1 MNEIENVFTSTV
13 IQSRMSAVWFKD
25 KELAFSFGCILA
37 FSRLVSYKTNDYWS
51 YMRYQDSL
59 TTDGFAK
66 LCIFGPQK
74 MCLIHFR
81 QVGWTSFWQRALK
94 KSMICTGRYGEVE

>member
-37 FSRLVSYKTNDYWS
+37 FSRLVSYKTNDYCF
-51 YMRYQDSL
+51 YMQYQHSL
-59 TTDGFAK
+59 TTDGFVR
-66 LCIFGPQK
+66 LCIFGP
-74 MCLIHFR
+74 
-81 QVGWTSFWQRALK
+81 LK
-94 KSMICTGRYGEVE
+94 KIVSFISGKCVELLSDRKL

>member
-37 FSRLVSYKTNDYWS
+37 FSRLVSYKTNDYNLLLYAIS
-51 YMRYQDSL
+51 AQ
-59 TTDGFAK
+59 FN
-66 LCIFGPQK
+66 C
-74 MCLIHFR
+74 
-81 QVGWTSFWQRALK
+81 
-94 KSMICTGRYGEVE
+94 